1 MEYRTLGST
10 GLRVSRLGFG
20 CIKFAH
26 CKEGDVAAALRR
38 ALELGINFF
47 DTARAYGTSEE
58 MIGRAIGSRRDEFVL
73 ATKSLGRT
81 ASALKADLD
90 TSLRD
95 LQTDHVD
102 VLLLH
107 TVSDA
112 ETYEQV
118 MGPGG
123 GYEAAAK
130 AKEQGKVGHVGVS
143 IHRDLATMRRAIE
156 SGAFEVLM
164 AAHAVIDPEGS
175 GALLPLA
182 AQHGVGTVIMKPL
195 SGGQLV
201 CPPGP
206 GGLPPAPDPVV
217 GGALRWL
224 ISNPH
229 VDTIIPGMVSA
240 RQVEDNLAAVA
251 KGPLA
256 EGERAELVRTV
267 ADLKKSYRYG
277 QTCLRCGYCQ
287 PCPNGINVPAIFQAA
302 DEAREYPDN
311 LKHMGRDL
319 YAAQERTAADCEECG
334 HCMVH
339 CPAKLDIPKRLREVA
354 RLFAG

>member
-1 MEYRTLGST
+1 LEYRQLGST

-20 CIKFAH
+20 CIKFAQ
-26 CKEGDVAAALRR
+26 CKEPDVTAALHR
-38 ALELGINFF
+38 ALDLGVNFF

-58 MIGRAIGSRRDEFVL
+58 MIGRALAQRRSEYVL
-73 ATKSLGRT
+73 ATKSHGR
-81 ASALKADLD
+81 SAAALTADLE
-90 TSLRD
+90 TSLRN
-95 LQTDHVD
+95 LQTDYVD
-102 VLLLH
+102 ILFLH

-130 AKEQGKVGHVGVS
+130 AKEQGKVAHIGVS

-156 SGAFEVLM
+156 SGAFAVLM
-164 AAHAVIDPEGS
+164 AAYSVIDQEGA

-182 AQHGVGTVIMKPL
+182 ARHGVGTVIMKPL

-201 CPPGP
+201 SPPGP
-206 GGLPPAPDPVV
+206 GGLPLSPDPVV
-217 GGALRWL
+217 TGVLRWIL
-224 ISNPH
+224 SNPA
-229 VDTIIPGMVSA
+229 VDSVIPGMVSA
-240 RQVEDNLAAVA
+240 QQVEDNVAAA
-251 KGPLA
+251 ERGPLA
-256 EGERAELVRTV
+256 ADERAELIAIV

-287 PCPNGINVPAIFQAA
+287 PCPNGINIPAIFQAA

-311 LKHMGRDL
+311 LKHMGREL

-334 HCMVH
+334 RCMER
-339 CPAKLDIPKRLREVA
+339 CPAKLDIPRRLREA
-354 RLFAG
+354 AQLFAG